1 MDVCANLKKI
11 IFLQVDRIVFS
22 TSFKLTKNMLDVS
35 ENKIPMMKFK
45 FCFLSEGPELLQ
57 VLIKNGDH
65 KMPYFIPTLF
75 FL

>member
-35 ENKIPMMKFK
+35 ENKIPMLKFK
-45 FCFLSEGPELLQ
+45 DGQKLLQ
-57 VLIKNGDH
+57 VLFINGDH
-65 KMPYFIPTLF
+65 KMPHFISTLLIHI

>member
-35 ENKIPMMKFK
+35 ENKIPTMKFK
-45 FCFLSEGPELLQ
+45 LCFLSKGSKPLQ
-57 VLIKNGDH
+57 VMIKNGDKKKCLIH
-65 KMPYFIPTLF
+65 I

>member
-45 FCFLSEGPELLQ
+45 CCFMSKGSKPLQ
-57 VLIKNGDH
+57 VMIKNGDH

-75 FL
+75 FV